1 LLQNKPC
8 IVTLIIFVV
17 IPLLTGSVLFDVQGV
32 LAERA
37 AGVVTVFQTNLVNPQ
52 VTTTNPTTA
61 ATTGVHMSSGYDTA
75 NQANTVDTN
84 HKVVSSTT
92 TVHNTASVIGAF
104 FQTTGKTTTNRAK
117 TNNADVLFANNR
129 GVSST
134 TTTHNTANNDA
145 AFGAFFQTEGK
156 TTTNTAKT
164 NNADI
169 AKQTATTST
178 RHAHPTSTSTAD
190 PTSTTASTIAHPV
203 SDPSVSL
210 GAPRFTLIEVVIP
223 VVILGI
229 IVAVPIPQFID
240 LTTCVAS
247 SSFPC
252 TP

>member
-8 IVTLIIFVV
+8 IVTVIIVVV
-17 IPLLTGSVLFDVQGV
+17 IPLLTGNVLFDVQGV
-32 LAERA
+32 QAERA
-37 AGVVTVFQTNLVNPQ
+37 GVPTVFQTNSVNPQ
-52 VTTTNPTTA
+52 A
-61 ATTGVHMSSGYDTA
+61 ITTGVHLPYNWSPTTATTAGVHMPSGYGTTNTA
-75 NQANTVDTN
+75 NT
-84 HKVVSSTT
+84 
-92 TVHNTASVIGAF
+92 
-104 FQTTGKTTTNRAK
+104 
-117 TNNADVLFANNR
+117 NNR

-178 RHAHPTSTSTAD
+178 RHAHPTSTSTVD

-203 SDPSVSL
+203 SDPAVSL

-247 SSFPC
+247 GSFPC